1 MGRSSWHKAAVD
13 VALGKRDYEG
23 RLRPRSASD
32 RSLLLG
38 GGFKSSNRRPTTL
51 SRRFETGPNDR

>member
-23 RLRPRSASD
+23 RLRPRSA
-32 RSLLLG
+32 
-38 GGFKSSNRRPTTL
+38 
-51 SRRFETGPNDR
+51 

>member
-23 RLRPRSASD
+23 RLRPRSAQD

-38 GGFKSSNRRPTTL
+38 GVSQSSNRRQPL
-51 SRRFETGPNDR
+51 YRGGSRPV